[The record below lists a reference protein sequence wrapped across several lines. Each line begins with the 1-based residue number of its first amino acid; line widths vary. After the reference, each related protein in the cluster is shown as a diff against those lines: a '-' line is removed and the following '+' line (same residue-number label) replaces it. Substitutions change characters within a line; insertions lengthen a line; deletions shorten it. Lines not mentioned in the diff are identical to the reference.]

1 MAFHF
6 KWESIRHL
14 REQKRQQAQWKY
26 TETLKKL
33 EEVET
38 KLAEFAEKVQQAA
51 GSNQP
56 AADRT
61 VTAQKLQD
69 ADQYIA
75 LTREAA
81 RRYEAERDQLRRQAQ
96 IEQKQLKERRI
107 SEEILNKLREAD
119 FAEYRE
125 EEKRKEQLLTDEVAV
140 QHYGRN
146 AGGGVP

>member
-1 MAFHF
+1 M
-6 KWESIRHL
+6 
-14 REQKRQQAQWKY
+14 
-26 TETLKKL
+26 KKL

-81 RRYEAERDQLRRQAQ
+81 RQYEVERDQLRRQAQ
-96 IEQKQLKERRI
+96 IEQKQLKEWRI

-119 FAEYRE
+119 FTRYRQ

-140 QHYGRN
+140 QHYGRT